1 MTAVIKRFY
10 PFSVGI
16 VFVTLL
22 ALLGAAPLRAQV
34 FDPHDEAEAAILNNV
49 DRYFEQVHADWHI
62 PGMVISIVKD
72 GRLVYARGIGVR
84 DLDHPELPVDEHT
97 HFKIASVSKAFT
109 PVLVAQ
115 LVDEGKVDWNTR
127 VREILPEFRLK
138 DSVASELI
146 TVKDLFQHCS
156 GLKAGQGSYL
166 PRLGYGREAIFT
178 VLPYLEPEYPFRSGY
193 AYQTFFYAVN
203 ALLVERLTGQSW
215 EEAIRT
221 RIFEPLGMAE
231 TTTGAEGLLAC
242 ENRAQSHDAKVVEG
256 AIVATP
262 IPYEDQPL
270 NRLSVISASG
280 GIIST
285 VTDMAKWLQFHLA
298 EGLLPDSTR
307 LVSLTQMR
315 KVHRGENP
323 QSQNDSVVT
332 VYGYG
337 WHVEYGPKGKL
348 YWHTGSGFGHTDI
361 CFWRPDLQLGCMISC
376 NADGLTG
383 ARRALMRRIIDLYL
397 GLPDTDYSARELA
410 ALLRTEAR
418 KKPAEAPKDPKPA
431 PDSQTLVGTY
441 RNTIGLGE
449 AVVALEGEQLY
460 ITLGPKGWT
469 HRLEPVS
476 GRKFRFKSE
485 GHWFPV
491 TFLRNKESGKIDS
504 FRLQFGHGEDF
515 GTWTRID

>member
-1 MTAVIKRFY
+1 MKRFY
-10 PFSVGI
+10 SFILACAAAS
-16 VFVTLL
+16 LL
-22 ALLGAAPLRAQV
+22 AASPLSAQV
-34 FDPHDEAEAAILNNV
+34 LNPHDAAEAAILENV
-49 DRYFEQVHADWHI
+49 DHYFQKVCADWGI
-62 PGMVISIVKD
+62 PGAALSIVKD
-72 GRLVYARGIGVR
+72 GQLVYARGIGVR
-84 DLDHPELPVDEHT
+84 DLDNPREKVDEHT

-115 LVDEGKVDWNTR
+115 LVDEGKVKWETR
-127 VREILPEFRLK
+127 VRDILPEFRLQ
-138 DSVASELI
+138 DSVASENI

-166 PRLGYGREAIFT
+166 PRLGYGRESIFT

-221 RIFEPLGMAE
+221 RIFQPLGMNE
-231 TTTGAEGLLAC
+231 TTTGAEGLLSC
-242 ENRAQSHDAKVVEG
+242 ENRAQSHDVAVVDG
-256 AIVATP
+256 RIVATP
-262 IPYEDQPL
+262 IPYEEQPL

-285 VTDMAKWLQFHLA
+285 VTDMAKWLQFHLSD
-298 EGLLPDSTR
+298 GVLPDGTR
-307 LVSLTQMR
+307 LVSKEQMR
-315 KVHRGENP
+315 RVHRGENP
-323 QSQNDSVVT
+323 QIQTDTSMT
-332 VYGYG
+332 MYGYG
-337 WHVEYGPKGKL
+337 WHIEYSPKGKL

-361 CFWRPDLQLGCMISC
+361 CFWRPDLRLGCMVSC
-376 NADGLTG
+376 NTESLTG

-410 ALLRTEAR
+410 SLMRTEAR
-418 KKPAEAPKDPKPA
+418 KKPVEPAPEPKPA
-431 PDSQTLVGTY
+431 PEKELLPGTY
-441 RNTIGLGE
+441 RNTIGLGD
-449 AVVALEGEQLY
+449 ALVALEGDQLT
-460 ITLGPKGWT
+460 ITLGTKHWT
-469 HRLEPVS
+469 HPLEPVS

-491 TFLRNKESGKIDS
+491 TFLRNKNSGKIDS

-515 GTWTRID
+515 GTWQKIN

>member
-1 MTAVIKRFY
+1 MTAVIKRLY
-10 PFSVGI
+10 PFSVGLLL
-16 VFVTLL
+16 VTFLT
-22 ALLGAAPLRAQV
+22 LLGAAPLRAQV
-34 FDPHDEAEAAILNNV
+34 FAPHNEAEAAILTNV
-49 DRYFEQVHADWHI
+49 DRYFEQVHADWNI
-62 PGMVISIVKD
+62 PGMAISIVKD

-84 DLDHPELPVDEHT
+84 DLDHPEVPVDEHT

-115 LVDEGKVDWNTR
+115 LVDEGKVKWDTR
-127 VREILPEFRLK
+127 VRDILPEFRLK
-138 DSVASELI
+138 DSVAAELM

-156 GLKAGQGSYL
+156 GLKAGQGSNL
-166 PRLGYGREAIFT
+166 PRLGYGRDAIFT

-203 ALLVERLTGQSW
+203 ALLVERLTGMRW
-215 EEAIRT
+215 EDAIRT
-221 RIFEPLGMAE
+221 RIFEPLGMIE
-231 TTTGAEGLLAC
+231 TTTGAEGLMAC
-242 ENRAQSHDAKVVEG
+242 ENRAQSHDAKVRDG
-256 AIVATP
+256 QIVATP

-285 VTDMAKWLQFHLA
+285 VTDMAKWLQFHLS
-298 EGLLPDSTR
+298 EGRLPDGTR
-307 LVSLTQMR
+307 LVSETQMR

-323 QSQNDSVVT
+323 QSQNDSVMT
-332 VYGYG
+332 IYGYG
-337 WHVEYGPKGKL
+337 WHVEYSPKGKL

-361 CFWRPDLQLGCMISC
+361 CFWRPDLQLGGMISC

-383 ARRALMRRIIDLYL
+383 SRRALMRRIIDLYL
-397 GLPDTDYSARELA
+397 GLPDTDYSALELA
-410 ALLRTEAR
+410 ALLKPEAQ
-418 KKPAEAPKDPKPA
+418 KKQAEEPKQPKPA
-431 PDSQTLVGTY
+431 PEAELLIGTY

-449 AVVALEGEQLY
+449 AVVALDGDQLC

-469 HRLEPVS
+469 HPLEAVS

-485 GHWFPV
+485 GYWFPL

-515 GTWTRID
+515 GTWLRAK